1 MRKILDG
8 VQFWLKPFP
17 KTLAKIS
24 ALGIHKIHISILN
37 YPTVL
42 NPSYIIKIY

>member
-1 MRKILDG
+1 MRKFLDG

-17 KTLAKIS
+17 KRLAKIS
-24 ALGIHKIHISILN
+24 VLGIHKIHISILN
-37 YPTVL
+37 YPI